1 VAVAPAAIGRR
12 ENRDVFVLDVTISK
26 KDYEVNDV
34 LFLGWMGMA
43 EPLFAQAPLD
53 LAVVEI
59 FRAVAQ
65 EQSITRAAQRL
76 GRVQSNVTT
85 RVRQLEESLG
95 VPLFLRDAKGMTLTD
110 AGRQFLN
117 YAEKLL
123 ALEEEA
129 RQALR
134 PGEPS
139 GRLRIGSMESTA
151 ASRLPR
157 PLAGFHAAW
166 PEVALTLGTG
176 PSQRLIDAVLAQTL
190 DCAFV
195 APPGVLTSDGWQADA
210 MPGLDTRV
218 VFTENL
224 MLVLPVGH
232 VPVDGPQD
240 LGVRSLA
247 VFARGCTYRDVALQ
261 WLGSPVGDADRR
273 LDLFEVASY
282 HAMLACVAA
291 GNCGAVL
298 PRSVLE
304 VGREPL
310 PVQSQRLTTVETWLV
325 RRNGFASAAFDAFLA
340 TLSDPSKGA
349 PRGEESRAA
358 QLAIE
363 RV

>member
-1 VAVAPAAIGRR
+1 M
-12 ENRDVFVLDVTISK
+12 S
-26 KDYEVNDV
+26 
-34 LFLGWMGMA
+34 
-43 EPLFAQAPLD
+43 EPSFAQAPLD

-59 FRAVAQ
+59 FRAVAR

-139 GRLRIGSMESTA
+139 GCLRIGSMESTA

-157 PLAGFHAAW
+157 PLAGYHAAW
-166 PEVALTLGTG
+166 PEVSLTLTTG

-190 DCAFV
+190 DCALI
-195 APPGVLTSDGWQADA
+195 APPGALTPKGWRADPLA
-210 MPGLDTRV
+210 GLDV
-218 VFTENL
+218 DAVCKEDL
-224 MLVLPVGH
+224 VLVLPAGH
-232 VPVDGPQD
+232 APIDGPQD
-240 LGVRSLA
+240 LCVRSLA
-247 VFARGCTYRDVALQ
+247 VFARGCTYRDAALQ
-261 WLGSPVGDADRR
+261 WLGSPTSDADRR
-273 LDLFEVASY
+273 VSLFEVASY

-291 GNCGAVL
+291 GDCGAVV
-298 PRSVLE
+298 PRSVLDL
-304 VGREPL
+304 GRDPL
-310 PVQSQRLTTVETWLV
+310 PMRSHLVTRIETWLV
-325 RRNGFASAAFDAFLA
+325 RRSGFSSAAFEAFLV
-340 TLSDPSKGA
+340 TLSDPKSGA
-349 PRGEESRAA
+349 PGRDQSRAA
-358 QLAIE
+358 PQAVE